1 MPVRHILIASQAEL
15 LESTPGMRAAL
26 VASEKAKLEALERSL
41 GLTGPDDSGPSTSTS
56 TSADADASGSTTSN
70 VAAANKRLAEVDIE
84 EIARKKHRFDDNKF
98 FEESREIKDNVRSA
112 VAAGLLKKKKKAK
125 VDAAPG
131 EVAEGDVKGKG
142 KAVGKEK
149 VKEVE
154 RAEKDKVAMPPP
166 AVAKTAAVA

>member
-1 MPVRHILIASQAEL
+1 MLMISQAEL

-41 GLTGPDDSGPSTSTS
+41 GLTGPDDAGPSSYTSVP
-56 TSADADASGSTTSN
+56 DASGSGSSTTG

-98 FEESREIKDNVRSA
+98 FEESREIKDNVRNA
-112 VAAGLLKKKKKAK
+112 VAAGLLKKKKKVK

-131 EVAEGDVKGKG
+131 EAAESDVKGKG
-142 KAVGKEK
+142 KAGVKEQ
-149 VKEVE
+149 VKEVKK
-154 RAEKDKVAMPPP
+154 AEKDKVAMPPP